1 MILWIL
7 LALIVL
13 LALWALATYNKLIK
27 LRNECHEGF
36 ATMDVYLKKRFD
48 LIPNLVETVKGYA
61 KHEAETLEA
70 VVAARNKAT
79 APQSMEDRLKDENQI
94 SGALRQIFALS
105 ENYPELKANQNFLDL
120 QRQLGTTEEDIAN
133 ARKYYNAVVKN
144 YNNSCQMIPDSL
156 IARMGGFAPAAMF
169 EVTSAT
175 ERDNVKV
182 QF

>member
-7 LALIVL
+7 LALVVL
-13 LALWALATYNKLIK
+13 VALWALTTYNKLIK
-27 LRNECHEGF
+27 LRNNCHEGF

-48 LIPNLVETVKGYA
+48 LIPNLVETVKSYA
-61 KHEAETLEA
+61 KREAETLA
-70 VVAARNKAT
+70 AGVAARSSAT
-79 APQSMEDRLKDENQI
+79 APQNLEDRLKDENQI

-105 ENYPELKANQNFLDL
+105 ENYPDLKANQNFLDL
-120 QRQLGTTEEDIAN
+120 QKQLGATEEDIAN

-144 YNNSCQMIPDSL
+144 YNNSCQMIPDSI
-156 IARMGGFAPAAMF
+156 IAHLGGFAPASMF
-169 EVTSAT
+169 EVTSAA